1 MTMDASILIYF
12 SINYIVNKVLCPFH
26 LSYDAQRI
34 IIMSYRQCLNGV
46 LVNCNITSLSVKS
59 CFITLFDVEPMLHL
73 FWRSQVKN
81 SGLRFASLLFRFSN
95 DLVSRKDL
103 EFGSVV
109 SYFLFHCYAC
119 GVAPSYVLEY

>member
-1 MTMDASILIYF
+1 MTMYPAVSIDLAIYNV
-12 SINYIVNKVLCPFH
+12 IYQVLCLFH

-46 LVNCNITSLSVKS
+46 LVNCNITSLSVKA
-59 CFITLFDVEPMLHL
+59 CFITLFDIEPMLHL

-81 SGLRFASLLFRFSN
+81 TGLRFASLLFRFSN